1 MSKTPLKAWPEGGA
15 PAQVWRRPIGEGF
28 SGITISGNH
37 LLTAFGD
44 GKTEFIGAFER
55 ATGGLFAVDITTG
68 KQIWNVL
75 LTDKLKIKRPLRG
88 FSTSPI
94 VMGDTLIIHG
104 GGPSLSQIIA
114 MPVFVSPNRV
124 FISSSVENGCLLI
137 QALPD
142 GNVETEYGQR
152 YRSMD
157 IDNIHCPLMPSCVQA
172 Y

>member
-1 MSKTPLKAWPEGGA
+1 MAVSNTSLKAWLEGSP

-28 SGITISGNH
+28 SGITIFGNH

-55 ATGGLFAVDITTG
+55 ATGGLFAVNITTG

-75 LTDKLKIKRPLRG
+75 LTEKFKIKRPLRG

-104 GGPSLSQIIA
+104 GGRRCPRSSPCRFLCRRIKSLFPA
-114 MPVFVSPNRV
+114 LWKTDAC
-124 FISSSVENGCLLI
+124 SSRLCRMGTSKRNTARGTGPWKLKTS
-137 QALPD
+137 AAP
-142 GNVETEYGQR
+142 
-152 YRSMD
+152 
-157 IDNIHCPLMPSCVQA
+157 
-172 Y
+172 

>member
-1 MSKTPLKAWPEGGA
+1 MAVSNTSLKAWPEGSP
-15 PAQVWRRPIGEGF
+15 PALVWKRPIGEGF

-44 GKTEFIGAFER
+44 GKTEFIGAFGR
-55 ATGGLFAVDITTG
+55 ATGGLFAVNITTG
-68 KQIWNVL
+68 KKIWHVS
-75 LTDKLKIKRPLRG
+75 LTEKFKIKRPLRG

-157 IDNIHCPLMPSCVQA
+157 IDNIHCPLMPSCV
-172 Y
+172 